1 MEELTPQQDR
11 FCRLY
16 TQNEELFSNATLSY
30 AEAYSYELGRLSD
43 IPEYNEKG
51 DKIPRSSERDKA
63 YDSCSANA
71 SRLLRND
78 KIQDKVTLYLNELM
92 KDTVVDSQLAKVIMQ
107 DRKLES
113 KVSAIR
119 EYNKL
124 RNRIKEDMSIV
135 LTKIIS
141 VDE

>member
-1 MEELTPQQDR
+1 MDELTPQQDK

-30 AEAYSYELGRLSD
+30 AEAYGYGLEDLLNVPQCD
-43 IPEYNEKG
+43 EKG
-51 DKIPRSSERDKA
+51 NTIPRSSERDRA
-63 YDSCSANA
+63 YDICSASA
-71 SRLLRND
+71 SRLLRNE
-78 KIQDKVTLYLNELM
+78 KIQEKVTMYLNELM

-113 KVSAIR
+113 KISAIR

-124 RNRIKEDMSIV
+124 RNRVKDEVNVV